1 MHTQSHSQSR
11 PHAAIPDAPLEIK
24 AGLPALENKA
34 GAPGAGPVQPALDE
48 LAAAFEAFKETNE
61 TRLGRI
67 EGRLGVDVL
76 TEEKLARIDA
86 TLDAARTRL
95 ERINVEAARP
105 PRGGPLAREDG
116 PAREHKTAFDLYVR
130 AGESAGL
137 KRLEAKALAS
147 GSGPDGGYL
156 VPDTIE
162 RTVLTRLGE
171 ISPIRAIASVQQIS
185 GAHYKRAVSV
195 GAPVTGWAA
204 ETAPRPETAAPAL
217 SEIAFPAMELYAM
230 PAATQTLLDDAVVD
244 LDAWLSSEIET
255 AFAEQEGAAFVTGN
269 GASRPRGFLSYDTV
283 AQAAWLPGKL
293 GVVAT
298 GAAGAFPSS
307 NPGDVLLDL
316 VYALRAGYRQNARF
330 VMNRRTQS
338 VIRKFK
344 DAEGNYLWQPP
355 LAAGRTATLAG
366 FPVTEAEAMPDP
378 GKDSL
383 SVAFGDFRR
392 GYLVVDRT
400 GMRVLRDPYSAKPY
414 VLFYTTKRVGG
425 GVQDFDAIKL
435 LKFS

>member
-1 MHTQSHSQSR
+1 M
-11 PHAAIPDAPLEIK
+11 DAQTPIADPAL
-24 AGLPALENKA
+24 APPRGLPPLENKA
-34 GAPGAGPVQPALDE
+34 AHSDGGPVRSALDE
-48 LAAAFEAFKETNE
+48 LAAAFAAFKETNDA
-61 TRLGRI
+61 RIDRI

-86 TLDAARTRL
+86 ALDAARTRL
-95 ERINVEAARP
+95 DRIALERARP
-105 PRGGPLAREDG
+105 PLGQPDVRETG
-116 PAREHKTAFDLYVR
+116 AAHEHKAAFDLYVR

-137 KRLEAKALAS
+137 KRLEAKALSA

-162 RTVLTRLGE
+162 RTVLARLGQV
-171 ISPIRAIASVQQIS
+171 SPIRSIASVQPIS
-185 GAHYKRAVSV
+185 GAQYKRAVSV

-230 PAATQTLLDDAVVD
+230 PAATQTLLDDSVVD
-244 LDAWLSSEIET
+244 LDAWLSAEVET
-255 AFAEQEGAAFVTGN
+255 AFAEQEGVAFVSGN

-283 AQAAWLPGKL
+283 ANATWVPGKI
-293 GVVAT
+293 GTVAT
-298 GAAGAFPSS
+298 GAAGAFPSAS
-307 NPGDVLLDL
+307 PGDALFDL
-316 VYALRAGYRQNARF
+316 IYGLRAAYRQNAGF

-338 VIRKFK
+338 AIRKFK
-344 DAEGNYLWQPP
+344 DSEGNYLWQPP
-355 LAAGRTATLAG
+355 LAAGRSATLVG
-366 FPVTEAEAMPDP
+366 FPVTEAEAMPDLA
-378 GKDSL
+378 KDSL

-425 GVQDFDAIKL
+425 GVQDFDALKL